1 MFPWGKVS
9 WASGQISDR
18 VNKLALTFNCRFSYR
33 RSMMQISF
41 VVLFSFI
48 MNFHGLWVTLI
59 YRIVAR
65 VKWGGNERARNRG
78 INTQSLQ
85 FTTFLLISPQN
96 NYPIIL
102 CVKDSESDFIA
113 SMQLN
118 VFNGAFL
125 LVPHGTT
132 DILTQ

>member
-1 MFPWGKVS
+1 MGDTYIQSSGKGKMR
-9 WASGQISDR
+9 GQRKS
-18 VNKLALTFNCRFSYR
+18 
-33 RSMMQISF
+33 
-41 VVLFSFI
+41 
-48 MNFHGLWVTLI
+48 
-59 YRIVAR
+59 
-65 VKWGGNERARNRG
+65 E

-85 FTTFLLISPQN
+85 FTTFLLISPHN

-113 SMQLN
+113 SMLLN